1 MMNDQEITQK
11 HELTTQNVEENNKGI
26 DNHKKAA
33 YHYTEAA
40 KHHLAAANYHAI
52 GDHERAAQST
62 ITAHGFV
69 TMANE
74 SQKRDV
80 IHHAMQIAKTN

>member
-1 MMNDQEITQK
+1 MNNDEITQK
-11 HELTTQNVEENNKGI
+11 HEITAQNLEENNKGI
-26 DNHKKAA
+26 ENHKKAA

-62 ITAHGFV
+62 ITAHGNV

-74 SQKRDV
+74 SQKKDA
-80 IHHAMQIAKTN
+80 IHHAMQTAKNT

>member
-33 YHYTEAA
+33 YHYT
-40 KHHLAAANYHAI
+40 AAANYHAI